1 MPYTLTKGLLWFL
14 LALLIGIVIGWLLR
28 SIRATSQLRAMR
40 AVRHDSAELDQLR
53 GRVANLEP
61 VVAERDRLRA
71 ELAARGQAAT
81 NPAAGP
87 GAHAPSTGTDA
98 AAATTTA
105 AVTEPDAAVD
115 VVQVTEVIEVVA
127 LAPDT
132 NAATTEAPG
141 PATDTGAIDSS
152 SDSPSESPTD
162 TAIGADTP
170 PAVARVSAHAP
181 TAELEGAAA
190 VLGTRVARDDLTAI
204 EGIGPTI
211 AGLCHGIGIT
221 TWAELADTE
230 VSLLRTM
237 LADAGPGYSTHRPD
251 TWPQQARLLAAGR
264 WEEFRNL
271 VSKLDS
277 GELGE

>member
-14 LALLIGIVIGWLLR
+14 LALLIGVVIGWLLR

-40 AVRHDSAELDQLR
+40 SVRHDSAELDQLR

-71 ELAARGQAAT
+71 ELAARDQAAT
-81 NPAAGP
+81 NPGP
-87 GAHAPSTGTDA
+87 GSGAHVPSTGTDA
-98 AAATTTA
+98 EPDAAAATTI
-105 AVTEPDAAVD
+105 EPEAAVD

-127 LAPDT
+127 LGPD
-132 NAATTEAPG
+132 AATTEAPE
-141 PATDTGAIDSS
+141 PATDTGATRDR
-152 SDSPSESPTD
+152 PAESPTAMS
-162 TAIGADTP
+162 TGADTP
-170 PAVARVSAHAP
+170 PAETRVSAGVP
-181 TAELEGAAA
+181 TPDLEGATA
-190 VLGTRVARDDLTAI
+190 VLGKPVTADDLTAI
-204 EGIGPTI
+204 EGIGPAI

-277 GELGE
+277 GKLGE